1 MQDGRVRLALL
12 LASLPLLCCSAE
24 ATAATPMLQGE
35 WKFSTRVVKDTIG
48 QSIKLPAGQRY
59 KSLVG
64 TRDTKKFD
72 FMSCAGCPGIF
83 KFSIGPAP
91 DAKLVKLR
99 RRGRLLVVNYGCRH
113 PCTRSKK
120 RGPKTGCRYWVIL
133 RLRVRSSF
141 DFEGLRL
148 ARTASGTLEY
158 RTDPCRGRLR
168 RLVYSFKAKRN
179 ERPFADDAPIT
190 TSTTTPCDPL
200 ALSFATDK
208 SGPSYLWNF
217 GDGTTSAEA
226 KPTHRYAAHGQ
237 YRVKVRVRRAD
248 GWVAV
253 GSLDADLS
261 DPAACG

>member
-1 MQDGRVRLALL
+1 VRLALV
-12 LASLPLLCCSAE
+12 LASLAVLSCSAE
-24 ATAATPMLQGE
+24 ATAATPLLEGE
-35 WKFSTRVVKDTIG
+35 WKFSERVVKDTTG
-48 QSIKLPAGQRY
+48 QSIKLPPGQRY

-64 TRDTKKFD
+64 TRNTQKFD
-72 FMSCAGCPGIF
+72 FSRCAGCPGVF

-99 RRGRLLVVNYGCRH
+99 RRGSLLVVNYGCRH

-120 RGPKTGCRYWVIL
+120 HGPKTGCRHWVIL
-133 RLRVRSSF
+133 RLRVGRSF

-148 ARTASGTLEY
+148 AQTASGTLEY

-168 RLVYSFKAKRN
+168 RLVYSFKAKRTQ
-179 ERPFADDAPIT
+179 RPFADDAIVSA
-190 TSTTTPCDPL
+190 STTTPCDPL

-208 SGPSYLWNF
+208 SGPSYLWDF
-217 GDGTTSAEA
+217 GDGTTSTEA

-237 YRVKVRVRRAD
+237 YKVKVRIRLAD